1 MATTRPTRAASKK
14 MLNVVAPP
22 TAPIRQKRKKTEVED
37 GADANASKK
46 QNTGSDG
53 DSSIS
58 FTRKPIT
65 PDSDTEAEVIPAVLS
80 FSFADARTHL
90 ISADVRFKK
99 LFNTLQCKP
108 FEHLEPVEPFR
119 YLVSMLM

>member
-1 MATTRPTRAASKK
+1 MAATRPTRAASKK
-14 MLNVVAPP
+14 ILNDVAPP

-37 GADANASKK
+37 ETDANASKK
-46 QNTGSDG
+46 QNIGSDG

-58 FTRKPIT
+58 LTHKPIAY
-65 PDSDTEAEVIPAVLS
+65 DSGTEAEVIPAVLS

-90 ISADVRFKK
+90 ISADARFKK
-99 LFNTLQCKP
+99 LFNKLQCKP